1 MGNQYDETKKLLN
14 VIRSFN
20 NKKRLFEDDVNVPN
34 SDIKSDITNINNVDV
49 KFVSQDESDLKLSDE
64 QKNVLSQVI
73 DNFKQQVT
81 QIVEFEPGFIIKSDE
96 IRLDGN
102 IKDEEIVFTIIV
114 GENDGLFINTN
125 MSQITDEFVTIITKL
140 KNFEKVFKTALEP
153 LINDL
158 HNNI

>member
-158 HNNI
+158 QNNI